1 MTKDIHEYVL
11 SLYIPFSKLTLLA
24 EKSTIKLWDDLG
36 IGGFQKQA
44 MSVCWRIPWKLV
56 AILWGRVKS
65 PQIAFLFVQVNPQPK
80 WPNISW
86 NSKVKVLKCC
96 FVGSSRWNM
105 LYRSYIACHKC
116 LSACVYWLLERLDW
130 WAVSNSHFPFPWW
143 WW

>member
-1 MTKDIHEYVL
+1 MTKDIHDFVL
-11 SLYIPFSKLTLLA
+11 SLYMPLSKLTLLA

-36 IGGFQKQA
+36 IGGLQEQA

-56 AILWGRVKS
+56 AMGRRVKS

-86 NSKVKVLKCC
+86 NSKVLTFVILFVLPGEICGT
-96 FVGSSRWNM
+96 VAR
-105 LYRSYIACHKC
+105 CHKC
-116 LSACVYWLLERLDW
+116 LSACVYWFQPVLLERLDW